1 MKLIVQVP
9 CFNEEATLAL
19 TLADIPR
26 VIAGVDAVE
35 ILVIDDGSTDRTAE
49 VALHAGAD
57 HVVRHKTNRGLAE
70 AFRTGI
76 DACLRR
82 GADIIVNTDGDNQY
96 AGRSI
101 PDLIRPILERRADV
115 VVGDRQIA
123 SNPHFAWTKKRL
135 QALGSLMVR
144 RLSGTAVPDAV
155 SGFRAISRGAALQ
168 LNIVSPFSYTIEMLI
183 QAGKQ
188 RMALASVPVETNP
201 VTRHSRLFSNVPQ
214 FVLHSL
220 ATMLRIYTMYHPLRT
235 FTYIGG
241 TLALVGLIPIVRFLY
256 FYVSTGGAGHIQS
269 LVLGGAFL
277 MMGFVAVLVGVVA
290 DLINFNRRL
299 VELTLQKV
307 RDLELD
313 APREPEIEGPGR
325 ARESRAR
332 GNTLVGAR
340 TAAPLS
346 KQSRGR

>member
-9 CFNEEATLAL
+9 CFNEEATLGR

-26 VIAGVDAVE
+26 AIPGVDTVE
-35 ILVIDDGSTDRTAE
+35 VLVIDDGSTDRTADI
-49 VALHAGAD
+49 ARRAGAD
-57 HVVRHKTNRGLAE
+57 HVVRHKANRGLAE

-101 PDLIRPILERRADV
+101 PDLIGPILEHRADI
-115 VVGDRQIA
+115 VVGDRKIA
-123 SNPHFAWTKKRL
+123 TNPHFAWSKKWL
-135 QALGSLMVR
+135 QALGSFVVR
-144 RLSGTAVPDAV
+144 RLSGTTVPDAV
-155 SGFRAISRGAALQ
+155 SGFRAMSRSAALQ

-188 RMALASVPVETNP
+188 RIAVTAVPVETNK
-201 VTRHSRLFSNVPQ
+201 VMRHSRLFSNIPQ
-214 FVLHSL
+214 FVLHST
-220 ATMLRIYTMYHPLRT
+220 ATMLRIYTMYHPLRM
-235 FTYIGG
+235 FSYIGG
-241 TLALVGLIPIVRFLY
+241 VLILVGLAPIVRFLY
-256 FYVSTGGAGHIQS
+256 FYFTIGGAGHIQS

-277 MMGFVAVLVGVVA
+277 MMGFVAILVGVVA

-313 APREPEIEGPGR
+313 IERDAVSRPIAHDPGVVEPIPRR
-325 ARESRAR
+325 
-332 GNTLVGAR
+332 L
-340 TAAPLS
+340 
-346 KQSRGR
+346 RGR